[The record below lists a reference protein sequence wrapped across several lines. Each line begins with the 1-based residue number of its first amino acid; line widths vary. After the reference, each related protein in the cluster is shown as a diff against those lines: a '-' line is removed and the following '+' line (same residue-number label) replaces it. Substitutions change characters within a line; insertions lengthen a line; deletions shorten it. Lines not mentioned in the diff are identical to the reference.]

1 MADKNIKN
9 IERIIG
15 YTEKILSYCKDLS
28 KENFLADD
36 KVVEA
41 CVFNLIQIGES
52 TCSLDDDFMATY
64 DNIPWSK
71 MRGLRN
77 RIVHDYGSV
86 DFLFIWDIINNDLGD
101 LVGQLSQIMKK

>member
-1 MADKNIKN
+1 MADKNIEN
-9 IERIIG
+9 IKRIIG
-15 YTEKILSYCKDLS
+15 YTAKILLYCKDLS
-28 KENFLADD
+28 KEKFLADD

-52 TCSLDDDFMATY
+52 ASSLDDDFMVAHS
-64 DNIPWSK
+64 NIPWSK

-86 DFLFIWDIINNDLGD
+86 DFLLIWDIINNDLSDLIRQLGD
-101 LVGQLSQIMKK
+101 IK